1 MAKHLRRELSN
12 RHIQLIAIGG
22 AIGTGLFFGSG
33 NTIAKAGP
41 SILFTYMIV
50 GFFLFL
56 FMRAMGEML
65 LAKTGFNTFTDI
77 AHEYLGPFV
86 GFVVGWSYWMS
97 WVITVMGDLTAIAQY
112 INYFNPNIPNWLTC
126 FSVLIFLLVLNL
138 SSTKIFGELEFWFS
152 IIKVVTIL
160 ALIVVGIVLVA
171 LAFKTPTGA
180 HASFSNLYSHGG
192 MFPHGVS
199 GFLMSFEMAVYAFMG
214 IEFIGITAGETKDPE
229 KTLPRAIN
237 SVPLRIIIF
246 YVGALAVI
254 MMVVPWTQINPENS
268 PFVSL
273 FALAGVPFAAL
284 LINSVVLTAA
294 ASSAN
299 SGIFTN
305 SRILFSL
312 GDKQQAPKMM
322 VALSKRGIPQNAL
335 IVTCILISITV
346 ILNFIIPDGEKV
358 FVYISS
364 VVTSITIVV
373 WALIV
378 CAYISYVKKDKA
390 LHQASKFKLPGGV
403 FAAYSVIIFFI
414 FIAIIL
420 LFDPETLIGFI
431 LSPVWYSGVAIAYY
445 FHKRALSK
453 DTDRLA
459 KL

>member
-1 MAKHLRRELSN
+1 MTKHLKRELSN

-65 LAKTGFNTFTDI
+65 LAKTGFNTFTEI
-77 AHEYLGPFV
+77 TYEYLGPFV
-86 GFVVGWSYWMS
+86 GFVVGWSYWIS

-112 INYFNPNIPNWLTC
+112 MQYFNPNIPTWVSC
-126 FSVLIFLLVLNL
+126 FAVLLLLLALNL
-138 SSTKIFGELEFWFS
+138 TSTKVFGELEFWFA

-160 ALIVVGIVLVA
+160 ALIVVGIVLVV
-171 LAFKTPTGA
+171 LSFKTPHG
-180 HASFSNLYSHGG
+180 HASFSNLYVHGG
-192 MFPHGVS
+192 MFPHGLT
-199 GFLMSFEMAVYAFMG
+199 GFLLSFQMAVYAFIG

-237 SVPLRIIIF
+237 SVPLRILIF

-254 MMVVPWTQINPENS
+254 MMVVPWTQIIPENS

-273 FALAGVPFAAL
+273 FALAGIPFAAL
-284 LINSVVLTAA
+284 VINSVVLTSA

-312 GDKQQAPKMM
+312 GDNDQAPEMM
-322 VALSKRGIPQNAL
+322 VKLTKRGIPRNAL
-335 IVTCILISITV
+335 LVTCVLISITV
-346 ILNFIIPDGEKV
+346 VLNYIIPDGEKV
-358 FVYISS
+358 FIYISAIT
-364 VVTSITIVV
+364 TSITIAV
-373 WALIV
+373 WILIV
-378 CAYISYVKKDKA
+378 CAYVKYVKKDKA
-390 LHQASKFKLPGGV
+390 LHKASKFKLPGGIV
-403 FAAYSVIIFFI
+403 SAYAVIAFFI
-414 FIAIIL
+414 FIIVIM
-420 LFDPETLIGFI
+420 LFDQETLIGFI
-431 LSPVWYSGVAIAYY
+431 LSPVWYLGVTIAY
-445 FHKRALSK
+445 FIHKRVMQK
-453 DTDRLA
+453 RL
-459 KL
+459 KP

>member
-1 MAKHLRRELSN
+1 
-12 RHIQLIAIGG
+12 
-22 AIGTGLFFGSG
+22 
-33 NTIAKAGP
+33 
-41 SILFTYMIV
+41 
-50 GFFLFL
+50 
-56 FMRAMGEML
+56 
-65 LAKTGFNTFTDI
+65 
-77 AHEYLGPFV
+77 
-86 GFVVGWSYWMS
+86 
-97 WVITVMGDLTAIAQY
+97 
-112 INYFNPNIPNWLTC
+112 
-126 FSVLIFLLVLNL
+126 
-138 SSTKIFGELEFWFS
+138 
-152 IIKVVTIL
+152 
-160 ALIVVGIVLVA
+160 
-171 LAFKTPTGA
+171 
-180 HASFSNLYSHGG
+180 
-192 MFPHGVS
+192 
-199 GFLMSFEMAVYAFMG
+199 MSFEMAVYAFMG

-453 DTDRLA
+453 DPDRLA